1 MINRIVNVDINY
13 FLCKNNKLNLLI
25 ELDSINKQV
34 TYIQYN

>member
-25 ELDSINKQV
+25 ELDSINKHV